1 MKLPAWR
8 TDKPAPGRVV
18 EVWFLTTVI
27 LAAWT
32 GNEWRTA
39 DGDSGGLRTLLD
51 GGVTVTW
58 LEVSA

>member
-1 MKLPAWR
+1 MKPPAWR

-39 DGDSGGLRTLLD
+39 DGDRLSEITHWR
-51 GGVTVTW
+51 
-58 LEVSA
+58 ERA